1 MTTSVRGSHRIFSGF
16 SWGGHATP
24 AWRSDFRP
32 RRAAGPARTRGGP
45 SVAKSVRAPQDADR
59 PASPGPVEERTAQ
72 HLWPATFV
80 SEANLASLIAEI
92 REALGDTARQPQFIR
107 TVHRFGYAFSGR
119 AARERATH
127 VSAHSSPGHE
137 HDPSNEPAAFCWLLK
152 DGKRVPLVPGEN
164 ILGREVGW
172 RRHLDRFADC
182 LPPSRAHLDFSEV
195 RLARGS
201 REQER
206 NVSAGGVG
214 DDGRRPQR
222 RRRNPYRRGRAAVSD
237 GVSIADGDMDQT

>member
-1 MTTSVRGSHRIFSGF
+1 MRLRLGDLTFDPDARQVLRGREEVHLSPKAFELLKTLI
-16 SWGGHATP
+16 
-24 AWRSDFRP
+24 DQRP
-32 RRAAGPARTRGGP
+32 RAL
-45 SVAKSVRAPQDADR
+45 SKN
-59 PASPGPVEERTAQ
+59 ELHQ

-164 ILGREVGW
+164 ILGREADGGGIWIDSPTVS
-172 RRHLDRFADC
+172 RRH
-182 LPPSRAHLDFSEV
+182 
-195 RLARGS
+195 ARIS
-201 REQER
+201 I
-206 NVSAGGVG
+206 SARCASLEDLESKNGT
-214 DDGRRPQR
+214 
-222 RRRNPYRRGRAAVSD
+222 YLRGESVTTAV
-237 GVSIADGDMDQT
+237 ALNDGDEIRIGAIVLRFRMASASRTATLTRPD